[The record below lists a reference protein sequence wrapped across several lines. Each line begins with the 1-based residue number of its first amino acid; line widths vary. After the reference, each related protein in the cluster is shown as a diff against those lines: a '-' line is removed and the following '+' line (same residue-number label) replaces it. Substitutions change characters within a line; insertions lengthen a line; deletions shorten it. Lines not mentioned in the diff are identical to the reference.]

1 MEKKKLVIAPDDVE
15 TILTDWTTAKVMCDP
30 RMTGSRNMSAVAL
43 YFEPG
48 QGHSRHN
55 HSDAEQIIYVISG
68 QGEQMLE
75 VEAGKPVTQKIGP
88 GSLVFIPQGAHHSTY
103 NTGWEPMR
111 ILAIFS
117 PIGPE
122 VFMRDLGDTGGVGT
136 ARLRVLPPG
145 EVPSRG

>member
-1 MEKKKLVIAPDDVE
+1 MEKKLVIAPDDVE
-15 TILTDWTTAKVMCDP
+15 TIMTDWTTAKVMCDP
-30 RMTGSRNMSAVAL
+30 RITGARQMSAVAL

-55 HSDAEQIIYVISG
+55 HTDAEQIIYVISG
-68 QGEQMLE
+68 RGEQMLE
-75 VEAGKPVTQKIGP
+75 VEGKTVTQKISA
-88 GSLVFIPQGAHHSTY
+88 GSLVFIPKGAYHSTY

-122 VFMRDLGDTGGVGT
+122 AFMRDLGDTGGVGT
-136 ARLRVLPPG
+136 AKLRVLPPG
-145 EVPSRG
+145 EVPARG